1 MPAFL
6 KDRALLFS
14 IISALVV
21 AISVLL
27 MEDKTKAE
35 GTIDELRGRVT
46 VLETNYKHISNRLDE
61 IWEEVRKK

>member
-1 MPAFL
+1 
-6 KDRALLFS
+6 
-14 IISALVV
+14 
-21 AISVLL
+21 